1 MHFNDENSHVIEKS
15 KNRQSKVIFR
25 SVPQY
30 TFAVPQNKIPHK
42 PMKKLVL
49 LFGLLLPLFGFS
61 QVDLVR
67 WNGANVQPNA
77 FLIVNNGTITA
88 PPVSGNFVT
97 DNYSD
102 PFPGFRGSGYNY
114 VNSSDENNYI
124 GFQFTANSSTNV
136 AMNNFK
142 FTYARG
148 EGGATKF
155 EVKYST
161 NGTTWISKGITSGVS
176 QTPTLKT
183 ISLTDV
189 NVAPGSTFY
198 IRVYPFARENQYWTG
213 GTFHIKHGTTEPN
226 ATPNATGPTLSGTVT
241 TVCTPPANTQAFGDN
256 EWNGYVYTYTADN
269 TNFETATYIGTV
281 KEDKIFERNVGAG
294 AVDGRPGSRNIPC
307 VSPLPS
313 DKFMVRYKMK
323 LTITEAAKYNFTVT
337 GDDGFRLFVDDLT
350 TPLVNGWTNN
360 KSTNAGLKDLSV
372 GTHNLILEYFEGPG
386 NSELIFTY
394 GKIAGDFQN
403 YPFGVNEWKA
413 YGFSTCNQTDYNLT
427 LDSNT
432 YAGYYTQSTLDS
444 ELVWNQNGSPSK
456 TLVANVWNGAPVHN
470 YNYTLSYRR
479 QGFKCGTYQ
488 LKMDKWDDAAAVYI
502 YDSNNVATKVWE
514 YNGYSGGIS
523 SSNEGLKNVGSPMN
537 LSSTSKIEV
546 RMKNKGGAG
555 SVKLALIETPV
566 TYTGASINDIQ
577 NTSIKIDSDIT
588 INGRIDVCSCTISSG
603 KTLKVNPNSV
613 LNVQEDITV
622 QGTGKIIIED
632 KGSLVQINNDAIY
645 SGDAT
650 SFVMKRTT
658 APVKRYDFTYWSSP
672 VIGETLYDLS
682 PNTLGDKY
690 YSYNP
695 VSGWMIHY
703 NGNEVMAP
711 GKGYIV
717 RAPQEYDINNP
728 AVYNATF
735 TGKPNNGIIAQ
746 AIVAN
751 ASNLIGNPY
760 PSAISADAIYNAN
773 SDKIGGTFYFWTHNS
788 LPSSAN
794 SGNATYNY
802 SSDDYASYNV
812 LGGVKTKPTA
822 FGGAAPTGNI
832 GAGQSFFIA
841 GKTSAN
847 LTFSNSMRAKN
858 AGDNSQFFRTSNTTQ
873 SEDLPV
879 TIEKS
884 RLWLN
889 ISNEAGDFNETLVG
903 YISNATNGMD
913 EAFDG
918 ANLSSGNTT
927 LYSIIDSNNLVIQG
941 RALPFTNTDVVP
953 LGMKISTAGQYTIN
967 MDQFDGLFLSQN
979 IYLFD
984 SLTNTTHDLKASD
997 YVFNSEAGT
1006 FNSRFEIRYVNG
1018 TELGIDTPIV
1028 SNNDVVVYKSG
1039 NQIAVRAT
1047 NFTIDTVQVYD
1058 ITGKLLTS
1066 GKNVN
1071 NNTFSTTGLNVA
1083 TQVVIVKVTLDDN
1096 QTVSKKVIM
1105 N

>member
-1 MHFNDENSHVIEKS
+1 
-15 KNRQSKVIFR
+15 
-25 SVPQY
+25 
-30 TFAVPQNKIPHK
+30 
-42 PMKKLVL
+42 MKKLVL

-67 WNGANVQPNA
+67 WNGANNSLAPTTASNVSSQDIIGNGSVGISAMFYDPNQQFFQTTPNWPNA
-77 FLIVNNGTITA
+77 QTNGGVVDNSKYIQFEVGATAGNQVILANFKFQAHMQGNPAKFLIRYSKDANFLTNVYTLLAETSLAGGDQSSWTAFNLPFNSVINPVLSTEKVYIRFYSYNTYDRLEIARINASNSQFSPTITGTVTA
-88 PPVSGNFVT
+88 ATPTCTPPTNSQVSGN
-97 DNYSD
+97 
-102 PFPGFRGSGYNY
+102 
-114 VNSSDENNYI
+114 
-124 GFQFTANSSTNV
+124 NV
-136 AMNNFK
+136 
-142 FTYARG
+142 
-148 EGGATKF
+148 
-155 EVKYST
+155 
-161 NGTTWISKGITSGVS
+161 
-176 QTPTLKT
+176 
-183 ISLTDV
+183 
-189 NVAPGSTFY
+189 
-198 IRVYPFARENQYWTG
+198 
-213 GTFHIKHGTTEPN
+213 
-226 ATPNATGPTLSGTVT
+226 
-241 TVCTPPANTQAFGDN
+241 
-256 EWNGYVYTYTADN
+256 WNGYVYTYSNENSEFNSA
-269 TNFETATYIGTV
+269 ATYIGTIT
-281 KEDKIFERNVGAG
+281 DTPTFDR
-294 AVDGRPGSRNIPC
+294 DFGSGQINGVTRNIPC
-307 VSPLPS
+307 VTPPS
-313 DKFMVRYKMK
+313 DRFLVRYLMTTPS
-323 LTITEAAKYNFTVT
+323 LTAGDYNVTV
-337 GDDGFRLFVDDLT
+337 GADDGYRLYIDGVLQT
-350 TPLVNGWTNN
+350 
-360 KSTNAGLKDLSV
+360 DLSDWAAHSYGQKTKKV
-372 GTHNLILEYFEGPG
+372 TLSAGSHNFKYEYFEREG
-386 NSELIFTY
+386 SARVMFSY
-394 GKIAGDFQN
+394 GKIAGDIST
-403 YPFGVNEWKA
+403 PFGN
-413 YGFSTCNQTDYNLT
+413 N
-427 LDSNT
+427 
-432 YAGYYTQSTLDS
+432 
-444 ELVWNQNGSPSK
+444 VWNVYAYNSDVTLNADSFVGSYVDTNLNINTENFWNANASPSINNTATYNGAPVTKDYFTTVYKRAGFPCGKYSLKIDKWDDDVLVLLNGAQIASISGNNSNYAIANVFVKPTDMIEIRVAERGGDAVLKFSLTDVPTVFSATSTPTAAQVLGTSIRIEKNYTLTTDLSACSCTVVNGNTLTIPASK
-456 TLVANVWNGAPVHN
+456 TLV
-470 YNYTLSYRR
+470 L
-479 QGFKCGTYQ
+479 
-488 LKMDKWDDAAAVYI
+488 D
-502 YDSNNVATKVWE
+502 NNLTVE
-514 YNGYSGGIS
+514 
-523 SSNEGLKNVGSPMN
+523 
-537 LSSTSKIEV
+537 
-546 RMKNKGGAG
+546 
-555 SVKLALIETPV
+555 
-566 TYTGASINDIQ
+566 TGA
-577 NTSIKIDSDIT
+577 TMT
-588 INGRIDVCSCTISSG
+588 IEN
-603 KTLKVNPNSV
+603 N
-613 LNVQEDITV
+613 
-622 QGTGKIIIED
+622 
-632 KGSLVQINNDAIY
+632 GSLVQISDVAVNTGSIN
-645 SGDAT
+645 
-650 SFVMKRTT
+650 VKRTT

-672 VIGETLYDLS
+672 VGSGFTLYNLS

-794 SGNATYNY
+794 SGNAIYNY

-812 LGGVKTKPTA
+812 LGGVKTKSAAT
-822 FGGAAPTGNI
+822 GGQSPTGNI

-873 SEDLPV
+873 SEGLPV

-984 SLTNTTHDLKASD
+984 SLTNTTHDLKAND

-1039 NQIAVRAT
+1039 NQIAVRVT

-1071 NNTFSTTGLNVA
+1071 NTTFSTTGLNVGN
-1083 TQVVIVKVTLDDN
+1083 QVVIVKVTLDDN

>member
-1 MHFNDENSHVIEKS
+1 M
-15 KNRQSKVIFR
+15 IFR
-25 SVPQY
+25 SLPQY

-124 GFQFTANSSTNV
+124 GFQFTTNSSTNV

-161 NGTTWISKGITSGVS
+161 NGATWISKGITTGVS

-189 NVAPGSTFY
+189 NVAPGTTFY

-323 LTITEAAKYNFTVT
+323 LTITEATKYNFTVT

-523 SSNEGLKNVGSPMN
+523 SSNQGLKNIGLPMN

-546 RMKNKGGAG
+546 RMKNKGGDG
-555 SVKLALIETPV
+555 SVKLVLIETPV

-588 INGRIDVCSCTISSG
+588 INGRIDVCSCTVASG

-645 SGDAT
+645 IGDAT

-812 LGGVKTKPTA
+812 LGGVKTKSAIT
-822 FGGAAPTGNI
+822 GGQSPTGNI

-858 AGDNSQFFRTSNTTQ
+858 AGDNSQFFRISNTTQ

-1047 NFTIDTVQVYD
+1047 NFTIETVQVYD